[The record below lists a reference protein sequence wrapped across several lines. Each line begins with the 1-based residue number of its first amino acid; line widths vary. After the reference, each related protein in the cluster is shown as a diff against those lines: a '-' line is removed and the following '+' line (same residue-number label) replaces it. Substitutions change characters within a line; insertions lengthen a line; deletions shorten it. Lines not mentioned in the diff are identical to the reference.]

1 MTSPYSP
8 LGARPARNTAL
19 RSAAVTR
26 LAFFSVAMLCL
37 AACGSSSTA
46 APPTQTSA
54 PSSSTSAST
63 TTRPITTT
71 TKVNRTVA
79 DQFTQL
85 ALTTAVNAA
94 RDLYGESYDY
104 TTVTPASLA
113 PRVPD
118 LHLGT
123 FAEASESVIGV
134 MAQDRNDVLLIAKSA
149 SGRWYCVTD
158 NSMDGISYG
167 SGTTRE
173 SVNSNGECQQPA
185 WPPSS

>member
-1 MTSPYSP
+1 
-8 LGARPARNTAL
+8 
-19 RSAAVTR
+19 VTR
-26 LAFFSVAMLCL
+26 LACFSVAMLCL
-37 AACGSSSTA
+37 AACGSSSTT

-54 PSSSTSAST
+54 PRSSTSAST

-71 TKVNRTVA
+71 TKVNGTVA

-94 RDLYGESYDY
+94 HDLYRQSYDY
-104 TTVTPASLA
+104 TSVTPASLA
-113 PRVPD
+113 PLVPG

-123 FAEASESVIGV
+123 FAEASDSVIGV
-134 MAQDRNDVLLIAKSA
+134 MAQDRNDVLLIEKSA

-158 NSMDGISYG
+158 NAMDGISYG

-185 WPPSS
+185 WPPPGN